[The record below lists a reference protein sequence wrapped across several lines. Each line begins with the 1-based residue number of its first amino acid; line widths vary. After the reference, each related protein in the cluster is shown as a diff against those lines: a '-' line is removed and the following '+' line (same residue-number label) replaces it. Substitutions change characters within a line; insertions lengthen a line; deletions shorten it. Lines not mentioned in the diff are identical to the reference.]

1 MSELISVVIP
11 VFNAERYL
19 KRCVDSVLD
28 QFYSLIEVV
37 LVDDGSVDDSGLL
50 CDGYAQKD
58 NRVRVI
64 HQENK
69 GASIARLNG
78 LRIARGEYVTFVDCD
93 DWIDNHYVSTLYQSA
108 VQLKVNV
115 CSCDVKR
122 VKEGEEHV
130 CDYVNRQPEVLVY
143 DELMPRFFKYEFWG
157 FPGKLYLKSALMQI
171 PFPKATLSEDYLV
184 MAQLFMQERRM
195 AYVATPLYFY
205 EYPPS
210 SLSHQKLSR
219 RAFEEF
225 DNVKAVYDVMKEKD
239 PQYANMALGNV
250 VETCIKLHLMVL
262 HSQES
267 DAFQMEYSRIHAF
280 LQQHFKEIFF
290 CHSLSW
296 KSKGVVSGLLAF
308 PKMVARNFG
317 GK

>member
-1 MSELISVVIP
+1 MISVVIP
-11 VFNAERYL
+11 VYNAEQYL
-19 KRCVDSVLD
+19 RRCMDSVLKQD
-28 QFYSLIEVV
+28 YEEIEVV

-58 NRVRVI
+58 NRVRVV
-64 HQENK
+64 HQENQ

-205 EYPPS
+205 EYHPS

-225 DNVKAVYDVMKEKD
+225 DNVKAVYDVMKERE
-239 PQYANMALGNV
+239 PQYASMALANV

-267 DAFQMEYSRIHAF
+267 DAYQMEYSRIHSF
-280 LQQHFKEIFF
+280 LQQHIKEIFF

-296 KSKGVVSGLLAF
+296 KSKGVVSGLLSF

>member
-1 MSELISVVIP
+1 MSGLISVVIP
-11 VFNAERYL
+11 VFNAGRYL
-19 KRCVDSVLD
+19 KRCVDSVLVQD
-28 QFYSLIEVV
+28 YSQIEVV
-37 LVDDGSVDDSGLL
+37 LVDDGSTDESGPMCDD
-50 CDGYAQKD
+50 YAQKD

-64 HQENK
+64 HQENQ
-69 GASIARLNG
+69 GASMARLNG
-78 LRIARGEYVTFVDCD
+78 LRSARGEYVTFVDSD

-122 VKEGEEHV
+122 VKECEENVDDHV
-130 CDYVNRQPEVLVY
+130 NHQPEMLSY
-143 DELMPRFFKYEFWG
+143 EELMPRFFKYEFWG

-205 EYPPS
+205 EYHPS

-225 DNVKAVYDVMKEKD
+225 DNVKAVYDVMKERE
-239 PQYANMALGNV
+239 PQYASMALANV

-267 DAFQMEYSRIHAF
+267 DAYQMEYSRIHSF
-280 LQQHFKEIFF
+280 LKQHIKEILS
-290 CHSLSW
+290 CNSLSW
-296 KSKGVVSGLLAF
+296 KSKIVVSGLLVYPRLTA
-308 PKMVARNFG
+308 KMI
-317 GK
+317 